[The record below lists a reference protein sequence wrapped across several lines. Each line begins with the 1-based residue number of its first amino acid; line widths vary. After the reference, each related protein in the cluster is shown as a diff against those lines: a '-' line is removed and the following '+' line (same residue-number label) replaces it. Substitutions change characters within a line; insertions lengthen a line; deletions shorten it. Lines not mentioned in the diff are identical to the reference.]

1 MINSNLQGATVDAP
15 LIELCLVPYLYSFH
29 STISIM
35 TARPFKPSKTPYT
48 PVFYSSPFS
57 SSMSSSVASG
67 HRSPSAYL
75 DQLSQH
81 HIALAGLEE
90 IPASDCG
97 SDLDDDAQQRVRVL
111 HDRVIEALEYSNGD
125 PADGKWSRLTELLRL
140 GSTRAGKRWIG
151 VRTDGEEATP
161 GPGGFVLLDTEEE
174 WFEWEKRREAEKL
187 LKSKVE
193 NWQKDVVI
201 HADPP
206 VDDTEPLPG
215 RAKSRVKST
224 DKTEVDSPAVKS
236 GSKGTSKAGSSA
248 TKVPK
253 SRDLKDPSPLG
264 FTVSKRSKVTDAAKK
279 RSSPAPKDKSDD
291 IYAPG
296 NGDISMVSA
305 AKANIN
311 DVSETV
317 SSDLFELSKAAAKSR
332 YQAFFPPSF
341 PTMLETSTPPDLGR
355 RKPPPIVFVPSSS
368 PPSSP
373 NANPPPLSTTPEQ
386 SAIRRS
392 ESFQIPGL
400 TLIKRQHSTTPNSPS
415 KHVRTEPPPSGSSDA
430 MEASPLADVVARKQQ
445 TAVPTTPQKRPL
457 PTLTELLASAKK
469 TPKGKGRVLSKPR
482 SPVKAPVPIVPE
494 EPVSVDLDIDM
505 DVDVDFISPAKSLS
519 SIADED
525 SDDGDGAGLPNFTY
539 DAGAFK
545 PPFASTQLQ
554 GSQLGYN
561 SQVDVERNVNELDK
575 FLARDVDMSGDEDD
589 DIYRRR
595 DGDVDYATWL
605 KPEVLASAS
614 SEKST

>member
-1 MINSNLQGATVDAP
+1 
-15 LIELCLVPYLYSFH
+15 
-29 STISIM
+29 M
-35 TARPFKPSKTPYT
+35 TAKSFKPSKTPYT

-111 HDRVIEALEYSNGD
+111 HDRVIEALEYTNGD

-140 GSTRAGKRWIG
+140 RSTRAGKRWIG
-151 VRTDGEEATP
+151 VHTDGEEATP

-193 NWQKDVVI
+193 NWQKDVEET
-201 HADPP
+201 A
-206 VDDTEPLPG
+206 PLPARAKT
-215 RAKSRVKST
+215 RAKSK
-224 DKTEVDSPAVKS
+224 DKTEVDSPVAKS
-236 GSKGTSKAGSSA
+236 NSKGASKAGSSTA
-248 TKVPK
+248 KVLK

-279 RSSPAPKDKSDD
+279 RSSPAPKDKSAD
-291 IYAPG
+291 IYAPN

-305 AKANIN
+305 PKANIN
-311 DVSETV
+311 DVSET
-317 SSDLFELSKAAAKSR
+317 
-332 YQAFFPPSF
+332 AFFPPSF
-341 PTMLETSTPPDLGR
+341 PTALETSTPPDLER
-355 RKPPPIVFVPSSS
+355 KKPPPIVFAPSSS

-373 NANPPPLSTTPEQ
+373 NAHRPPLSTTPEQ
-386 SAIRRS
+386 SPIRRS

-400 TLIKRQHSTTPNSPS
+400 TLVKRQNSTTPDRPP

-445 TAVPTTPQKRPL
+445 TAVPTTPQKKPL

-482 SPVKAPVPIVPE
+482 SPVKTPVPIVPE
-494 EPVSVDLDIDM
+494 EPASVDLDIDM

-525 SDDGDGAGLPNFTY
+525 SDDGDGDGLPDFTY

-575 FLARDVDMSGDEDD
+575 FLAKDVDMSGDEDD

>member
-1 MINSNLQGATVDAP
+1 
-15 LIELCLVPYLYSFH
+15 
-29 STISIM
+29 M
-35 TARPFKPSKTPYT
+35 TARSSKPSKTPYT

-75 DQLSQH
+75 EQLSQH

-97 SDLDDDAQQRVRVL
+97 SDLDDDAQQRVRAL
-111 HDRVIEALEYSNGD
+111 HDRVVEALEYSNGD

-140 GSTRAGKRWIG
+140 SCTRGGKRYME

-174 WFEWEKRREAEKL
+174 WFAWEKRREAEKS
-187 LKSKVE
+187 LKSRVE

-201 HADPP
+201 HVDPSL
-206 VDDTEPLPG
+206 DETEPLPG
-215 RAKSRVKST
+215 QAKSRAKSK
-224 DKTEVDSPAVKS
+224 DKTEVDSPAAKS
-236 GSKGTSKAGSSA
+236 NSKSASKAGSSA
-248 TKVPK
+248 AKVPK
-253 SRDLKDPSPLG
+253 SHDLKDPSPLG

-279 RSSPAPKDKSDD
+279 RLSPAPKDKSDN
-291 IYAPG
+291 IYAPD
-296 NGDISMVSA
+296 NGDVSMVSA
-305 AKANIN
+305 AKTNIN
-311 DVSETV
+311 DVSET
-317 SSDLFELSKAAAKSR
+317 
-332 YQAFFPPSF
+332 AFFPPSF
-341 PTMLETSTPPDLGR
+341 PTGLETSTPPDLGR
-355 RKPPPIVFVPSSS
+355 QKPQPIVFTPSSS
-368 PPSSP
+368 SPSP
-373 NANPPPLSTTPEQ
+373 NPPPLSTSPDR
-386 SAIRRS
+386 SAIPRS

-400 TLIKRQHSTTPNSPS
+400 TLLKRQHSMTPESPS
-415 KHVRTEPPPSGSSDA
+415 KHLRTEPPPSDSSDA

-445 TAVPTTPQKRPL
+445 MAVPTTPQKKPL
-457 PTLTELLASAKK
+457 PTLTQLLASAKK
-469 TPKGKGRVLSKPR
+469 SPKGKGRVFSKPR

-494 EPVSVDLDIDM
+494 EPASVDLDIAM
-505 DVDVDFISPAKSLS
+505 DVDVDLISPAKSLS

-525 SDDGDGAGLPNFTY
+525 SDDGDEGGLPDFTY
-539 DAGAFK
+539 DPGAFK

-575 FLARDVDMSGDEDD
+575 FLAKDVDLSGDEDDD

>member
-1 MINSNLQGATVDAP
+1 
-15 LIELCLVPYLYSFH
+15 
-29 STISIM
+29 M
-35 TARPFKPSKTPYT
+35 TTKPFKPSKTPYT

-75 DQLSQH
+75 EQLSQR

-97 SDLDDDAQQRVRVL
+97 SDFDDDAQQRVRIL
-111 HDRVIEALEYSNGD
+111 HDQVVEALEYSSGD
-125 PADGKWSRLTELLRL
+125 PADGKWTRLRELLRL
-140 GSTRAGKRWIG
+140 RSTSAGKRWIG
-151 VRTDGEEATP
+151 VRTDGEEAQP
-161 GPGGFVLLDTEEE
+161 GPCGFVLVGTEEE

-201 HADPP
+201 HDPP
-206 VDDTEPLPG
+206 LDDTESLPG
-215 RAKSRVKST
+215 RAKSRAKSK
-224 DKTEVDSPAVKS
+224 DKAVVEVEVPAAKFSP
-236 GSKGTSKAGSSA
+236 KGASKAGSSA
-248 TKVPK
+248 TKGRK
-253 SRDLKDPSPLG
+253 SRDPKNPSPLG

-279 RSSPAPKDKSDD
+279 KPSPPPKDKSDD
-291 IYAPG
+291 IYVPVNG
-296 NGDISMVSA
+296 NISSISA
-305 AKANIN
+305 GKANIS
-311 DVSETV
+311 DVSET
-317 SSDLFELSKAAAKSR
+317 
-332 YQAFFPPSF
+332 AFFPPSF
-341 PTMLETSTPPDLGR
+341 PTGLDTSTPPDLGR
-355 RKPPPIVFVPSSS
+355 KKPPPIVFVPSSS
-368 PPSSP
+368 PASSP
-373 NANPPPLSTTPEQ
+373 NVDPPPLSTDISTPEQ
-386 SAIRRS
+386 NGLRRS

-400 TLIKRQHSTTPNSPS
+400 TLLKRQNSSTPDRPS
-415 KHVRTEPPPSGSSDA
+415 KHSRTEPPPSDSSNIILQP
-430 MEASPLADVVARKQQ
+430 EASPLADLVARKQQ
-445 TAVPTTPQKRPL
+445 TAIPTTPQKKPL
-457 PTLTELLASAKK
+457 PTLTELLASARK
-469 TPKGKGRVLSKPR
+469 TPKGKGRVVPKPR
-482 SPVKAPVPIVPE
+482 SPVKTPVPIVPE
-494 EPVSVDLDIDM
+494 EPVNVDLDMDM
-505 DVDVDFISPAKSLS
+505 DVDFVSPAKSLS

-525 SDDGDGAGLPNFTY
+525 SDGDDDGDGGELPDFTY

-589 DIYRRR
+589 DDLYRRR

-614 SEKST
+614 SEKSETHSHI

>member
-1 MINSNLQGATVDAP
+1 MCLIGKPFENSNLTVDAP
-15 LIELCLVPYLYSFH
+15 FIELCLVPYLYSFH

-35 TARPFKPSKTPYT
+35 TARPFKSSKTPYT

-161 GPGGFVLLDTEEE
+161 GPSGFVLLDTEEE
-174 WFEWEKRREAEKL
+174 WFEWEKRREAERL

-206 VDDTEPLPG
+206 VDDTEPLPDRPKS
-215 RAKSRVKST
+215 RAKSK
-224 DKTEVDSPAVKS
+224 DKTEVDSPAVKL
-236 GSKGTSKAGSSA
+236 GSKGASKAGSSA

-311 DVSETV
+311 DVSET
-317 SSDLFELSKAAAKSR
+317 
-332 YQAFFPPSF
+332 AFFPPSF

-355 RKPPPIVFVPSSS
+355 KKPPPIVFVPSSS
-368 PPSSP
+368 PPFSP

-400 TLIKRQHSTTPNSPS
+400 TLIKRQHSTTPDGPS

-445 TAVPTTPQKRPL
+445 TAVPTTPQKKPL

-469 TPKGKGRVLSKPR
+469 TPKGKGRVFFQTT
-482 SPVKAPVPIVPE
+482 
-494 EPVSVDLDIDM
+494 VSR
-505 DVDVDFISPAKSLS
+505 
-519 SIADED
+519 
-525 SDDGDGAGLPNFTY
+525 
-539 DAGAFK
+539 
-545 PPFASTQLQ
+545 Q
-554 GSQLGYN
+554 GSGPNCTGGACECGPGYRHGCGRRPHIAC
-561 SQVDVERNVNELDK
+561 QVTI
-575 FLARDVDMSGDEDD
+575 
-589 DIYRRR
+589 IYR
-595 DGDVDYATWL
+595 
-605 KPEVLASAS
+605 
-614 SEKST
+614 

>member
-1 MINSNLQGATVDAP
+1 RFLPQCRRLWHP
-15 LIELCLVPYLYSFH
+15 
-29 STISIM
+29 
-35 TARPFKPSKTPYT
+35 
-48 PVFYSSPFS
+48 
-57 SSMSSSVASG
+57 G

-174 WFEWEKRREAEKL
+174 WFEWEKRRAAEKL

-201 HADPP
+201 HADVP
-206 VDDTEPLPG
+206 VDDAEPLPG
-215 RAKSRVKST
+215 RAKSRAKSK
-224 DKTEVDSPAVKS
+224 DKTEVDSPAAKS
-236 GSKGTSKAGSSA
+236 SSKGASKVGSSA
-248 TKVPK
+248 TKAPK
-253 SRDLKDPSPLG
+253 SRDPKDPSPLG

-279 RSSPAPKDKSDD
+279 SSPAPKDKSDD
-291 IYAPG
+291 IYSTG

-311 DVSETV
+311 DVSET
-317 SSDLFELSKAAAKSR
+317 
-332 YQAFFPPSF
+332 AFFPPSF
-341 PTMLETSTPPDLGR
+341 PTVLETSTPPDLGR
-355 RKPPPIVFVPSSS
+355 KKPPPIVFVPSSS

-400 TLIKRQHSTTPNSPS
+400 TLLKRQHSTTPDRPS
-415 KHVRTEPPPSGSSDA
+415 KHVRTEAPPSGSSDA
-430 MEASPLADVVARKQQ
+430 MEASPLADVVARRQQ
-445 TAVPTTPQKRPL
+445 TAVPTTPQKKPL

-469 TPKGKGRVLSKPR
+469 TSKGKGRVFSKPR
-482 SPVKAPVPIVPE
+482 SPVKAPDPTVPVE
-494 EPVSVDLDIDM
+494 LVSVDLDIDM

-525 SDDGDGAGLPNFTY
+525 SDDGDGAGLPDFTY